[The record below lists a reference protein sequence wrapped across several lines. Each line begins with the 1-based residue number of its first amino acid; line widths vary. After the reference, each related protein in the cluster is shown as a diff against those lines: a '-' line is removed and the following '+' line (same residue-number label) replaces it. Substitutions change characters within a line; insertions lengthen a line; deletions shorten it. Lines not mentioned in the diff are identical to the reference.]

1 MKLNFMPA
9 VFKAMEE
16 IKWTPNPAPEP
27 WPKAKKTPWKTKI
40 AVTLGEQ
47 VEENIREW
55 CAAQGIPVSP
65 EDLALCKEID
75 AAAARELAEDLGKP
89 PAAVEKPAY
98 GTPEFWKQYWA
109 KKNAAKAAAT
119 QK

>member
-1 MKLNFMPA
+1 MD
-9 VFKAMEE
+9 E

-27 WPKAKKTPWKTKI
+27 WPKVKKSPWKTKI

-55 CAAQGIPVSP
+55 CAAQGIPVPP
-65 EDLALCKEID
+65 EDLAMCKEID
-75 AAAARELAEDLGKP
+75 AAAARELAKDLAQP
-89 PAAVEKPAY
+89 PAAVEKPSY

-109 KKNAAKAAAT
+109 KKNAAKAALAA